1 MKSLMFWL
9 FFFLCAFSNYII
21 LLIYEDKKVYTL
33 SVKYKAQIS
42 LDVIPGEPEEY

>member
-1 MKSLMFWL
+1 MKPLMFSYVM
-9 FFFLCAFSNYII
+9 FCAFSNYII

-42 LDVIPGEPEEY
+42 LDVISGEPEGY